1 MKKSLCFFGLF
12 FCAIS
17 SSIACLSAYQFKVFP
32 VGVIHNYI
40 VTLDVQI
47 HRSEETAATARF
59 APWGRSGGEWTPM
72 WTLRTF
78 ISVYDW
84 QQKPLLT
91 LPAGT
96 ECAIDRPYGTKLAQ
110 AYTKAFTAIVQRYPA
125 ITLFKPDYL
134 SFCDFQRKGE
144 KVSLLADTLTHS
156 TCLVYENKRYSVPA
170 FHDTTYY
177 GLSRSEEPIIES
189 FALSSVRVYT
199 AGKIQL
205 VLAHLASGQD
215 LGKADRTEEGDI
227 VLAREYK
234 PAFPFSDI
242 RRATYEEPLLHHGY
256 GVDLFIVKEK

>member
-84 QQKPLLT
+84 QQKPVLT
-91 LPAGT
+91 VPADT
-96 ECAIDRPYGTKLAQ
+96 TYSLETTYLDTLART
-110 AYTKAFTAIVQRYPA
+110 YERAFNTILKRYPA
-125 ITLFKPDYL
+125 L
-134 SFCDFQRKGE
+134 E
-144 KVSLLADTLTHS
+144 KFI
-156 TCLVYENKRYSVPA
+156 P
-170 FHDTTYY
+170 
-177 GLSRSEEPIIES
+177 
-189 FALSSVRVYT
+189 
-199 AGKIQL
+199 
-205 VLAHLASGQD
+205 VL
-215 LGKADRTEEGDI
+215 
-227 VLAREYK
+227 
-234 PAFPFSDI
+234 
-242 RRATYEEPLLHHGY
+242 
-256 GVDLFIVKEK
+256 